1 MTNARQPDQHKQA
14 PRHGRVVVS
23 LVLLVVAMAG
33 LSYAA
38 VPLYRMFCE
47 ASGYGGATRR
57 AAASSQ
63 MAVDRQ
69 ITVRFDATTS
79 SELNWDFRPEQREV
93 TLKIG
98 ENGLAFYRAVNKSSA
113 PLTGTATFNV
123 TPEIAGSYFNKV
135 QCFCFT
141 EQTLA
146 PGQTADFP
154 VSFFIDPAMLN
165 DPDAK
170 NVQEIT
176 LSYTFFRVNKG
187 GASTASSPQ
196 PSPGGAASRPFE
208 KGGSP
213 G

>member
-1 MTNARQPDQHKQA
+1 MANASQPNQREQP

-33 LSYAA
+33 LSYAS

-47 ASGYGGATRR
+47 ATGYGGATRR
-57 AAASSQ
+57 AAAGSH
-63 MAVDRQ
+63 MAVDRR

-93 TLKIG
+93 TLNVG
-98 ENGLAFYRAVNKSSA
+98 ENSLAFYRAVNKSGA

-187 GASTASSPQ
+187 GASAASSPS
-196 PSPGGAASRPFE
+196 SPGGAASRPFE